1 MGVLFVFGFVMAVWI
16 GFFCLFL
23 RASAPEQPPS
33 IQQENKNAECKK
45 IQQQSNYGFKIIT
58 NLLTSLEDNAA
69 KGLDSNLQDSNA
81 PYAFHSQEL
90 LKNYLSPFLLAYF
103 FFPISRGL
111 F

>member
-45 IQQQSNYGFKIIT
+45 RFSSRVTMASKSS
-58 NLLTSLEDNAA
+58 LT
-69 KGLDSNLQDSNA
+69 
-81 PYAFHSQEL
+81 Y
-90 LKNYLSPFLLAYF
+90 
-103 FFPISRGL
+103 
-111 F
+111 

>member
-1 MGVLFVFGFVMAVWI
+1 M
-16 GFFCLFL
+16 
-23 RASAPEQPPS
+23 
-33 IQQENKNAECKK
+33 QEK

-90 LKNYLSPFLLAYF
+90 LKNYLSQFLLAYF

-111 F
+111 FWSWFYPYIAFNLTPWWPVTFNFTCFNIFH